1 MWIWLC
7 LLPQGVCNDRRLL
20 LPTHSRRPDAFTF
33 VDSSLLF
40 IWRRGVGRA
49 GVWCVRLQ
57 FRKAELFSNSKSN
70 RFKILLMLAQRGEI
84 FTFKKVS
91 LHLYYQ
97 CFSFHSFV
105 AIIVLCVYVPSK
117 FQLTLISAFLRKTA
131 KREICPRIDSSSPF
145 IVKVKSNSL
154 NFQREKVYE

>member
-84 FTFKKVS
+84 FTFMKCYIS
-91 LHLYYQ
+91 FLFPLTLSSHYTL
-97 CFSFHSFV
+97 FSFPPSHTSSFQMYFIWKFRAYV
-105 AIIVLCVYVPSK
+105 SGILFKGKWELCSK
-117 FQLTLISAFLRKTA
+117 KFNGENHK
-131 KREICPRIDSSSPF
+131 EM
-145 IVKVKSNSL
+145 
-154 NFQREKVYE
+154 